1 MKIGTRQF
9 FFGTRNGIFLSNT
22 EEIKNPEKFFYWL
35 LTKNK
40 IGKIVNLIFQIRQL
54 SSSIWDKY
62 QIKGWKQI
70 MIPKDPVM
78 LLSYV
83 NTQLRDFYRSLDAFC
98 EDRGLNRKE
107 LEDKLDMIDYAYDP
121 AVNQFV

>member
-1 MKIGTRQF
+1 M
-9 FFGTRNGIFLSNT
+9 
-22 EEIKNPEKFFYWL
+22 
-35 LTKNK
+35 TKNK

-54 SSSIWDKY
+54 SRASGILDKY

>member
-1 MKIGTRQF
+1 
-9 FFGTRNGIFLSNT
+9 
-22 EEIKNPEKFFYWL
+22 
-35 LTKNK
+35 
-40 IGKIVNLIFQIRQL
+40 
-54 SSSIWDKY
+54 
-62 QIKGWKQI
+62 
-70 MIPKDPVM
+70 MILKDPVM

-107 LEDKLDMIDYAYDP
+107 LEDKLDIIDYAYDS

>member
-1 MKIGTRQF
+1 M
-9 FFGTRNGIFLSNT
+9 L
-22 EEIKNPEKFFYWL
+22 
-35 LTKNK
+35 
-40 IGKIVNLIFQIRQL
+40 
-54 SSSIWDKY
+54 DKY
-62 QIKGWKQI
+62 QTKGWKQI